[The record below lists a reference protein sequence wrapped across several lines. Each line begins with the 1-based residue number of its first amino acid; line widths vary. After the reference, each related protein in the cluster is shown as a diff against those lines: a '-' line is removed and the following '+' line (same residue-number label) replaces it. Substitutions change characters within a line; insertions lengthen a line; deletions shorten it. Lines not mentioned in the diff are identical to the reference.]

1 MLLLDYAQSQIK
13 SVVIKMFS
21 IDSQK
26 LRELMFERKVNIS
39 GLATKANLQP
49 ATVARLIKNGAVAN
63 AETIGKLADAL
74 KCDGEELLKEM

>member
-1 MLLLDYAQSQIK
+1 
-13 SVVIKMFS
+13 MFS

-39 GLATKANLQP
+39 GLATKAKP

-74 KCDGEELLKEM
+74 NCDGEELLKEEM